1 MDMTGKVNHDIFA
14 ISFRTVEDSR
24 IFFLNSTPPK
34 IFFPFLSLAGCK
46 LESAMH
52 AMDQDKKREKRGNNK
67 SSSGKPLVGRP
78 TPKLLFS
85 RFRYIG
91 KGIEQ
96 KTAYVKQAFA
106 ALPIQVSTEP

>member
-1 MDMTGKVNHDIFA
+1 
-14 ISFRTVEDSR
+14 
-24 IFFLNSTPPK
+24 
-34 IFFPFLSLAGCK
+34 
-46 LESAMH
+46 MH

-78 TPKLLFS
+78 TPELRFS

-91 KGIEQ
+91 EGIEQ